1 MSRSSWKYI
10 YHTDYDLEVFYSSID
25 NSFNLPSNNRRS
37 LTINRLN
44 YTQNHYVY
52 QGKYNVYFD
61 TSIYCLNYKL
71 GMFTKTRKPFFFRSK
86 KKKKKLN
93 LYNKI

>member
-1 MSRSSWKYI
+1 MARSNWKYI
-10 YHTDYDLEVFYSSID
+10 YHTDYDLMVFYSKI
-25 NSFNLPSNNRRS
+25 NSLFNIPEHNVRS
-37 LTINRLN
+37 LTINMLN

-86 KKKKKLN
+86 KKKDK
-93 LYNKI
+93 

>member
-1 MSRSSWKYI
+1 MARSNWKYI
-10 YHTDYDLEVFYSSID
+10 YHTDYDLMVFYSKI
-25 NSFNLPSNNRRS
+25 NSLFNIPEHNVRS
-37 LTINRLN
+37 LTINMLN

-71 GMFTKTRKPFFFRSK
+71 GMITKNAQKFFFK
-86 KKKKKLN
+86 KKKKKR
-93 LYNKI
+93 

>member
-1 MSRSSWKYI
+1 MARSNWKYI
-10 YHTDYDLEVFYSSID
+10 YHTDYDLMVFYSKI
-25 NSFNLPSNNRRS
+25 NSLFNIPEHNVRS
-37 LTINRLN
+37 LTINMLN
-44 YTQNHYVY
+44 YTQNRYVY

-86 KKKKKLN
+86 KKKR
-93 LYNKI
+93 